1 MKVGKDIASESAERK
16 YFLIEQHAPFPANA
30 VCVHLALSL
39 KKKKEVVE
47 VFSYFILLLS
57 TRPGQVSVAST
68 PTFCVGG

>member
-16 YFLIEQHAPFPANA
+16 YFLIEQHAPFRANA
-30 VCVHLALSL
+30 VCVHLAL
-39 KKKKEVVE
+39 KKKEVVE